1 MRQKL
6 NMSNVQNGKCSNSEC
21 FKCQKPRMSNAQNAK
36 WSICQM
42 LNMPNAKGLTC
53 QMLKVLYFQIPKCSK
68 CQMLKVPMFKVQND
82 QSGNGHNHPWA
93 ILLFYDTHDISR
105 YFNMMQYIAIFSRY
119 FPGVKLVKKM
129 CNFLQML
136 SWEHS
141 CWDFATKTPYFVF
154 LRQKWPNLCFSAKKN
169 CPT

>member
-1 MRQKL
+1 MINLTETPIWLRLSKQLARWLMSSRSPSPASSGQLKL
-6 NMSNVQNGKCSNSEC
+6 LMVPQIKLARVKHLP
-21 FKCQKPRMSNAQNAK
+21 FLLDLFRFFLPRAGDLAER
-36 WSICQM
+36 
-42 LNMPNAKGLTC
+42 LTPR
-53 QMLKVLYFQIPKCSK
+53 L
-68 CQMLKVPMFKVQND
+68 D
-82 QSGNGHNHPWA
+82 HPWA
-93 ILLFYDTHDISR
+93 ILFFYDTHDISR

-154 LRQKWPNLCFSAKKN
+154 LRQKWPNLCFSAKKIA
-169 CPT
+169 PLKV